1 MRASSVTSDEYSFL
15 QSIASTIGNWVR
27 NRKLPR
33 QDRRCFDQLSDF
45 EVARMARDAGLSA
58 HELRC
63 IAQLSPD
70 AAQLLSH
77 RMGALNL
84 DVDSVSETDMNLM
97 RDMQRLCCTC
107 DVKKQCERDL
117 IIRPD
122 NPIWRQYC
130 PNECTLMELQSR
142 GPKSAISQKR

>member
-33 QDRRCFDQLSDF
+33 QDGRCFDQLSDF

-77 RMGALNL
+77 RMGVLNL
-84 DVDSVSETDMNLM
+84 DVDSVLETDMNLM

-107 DVKKQCERDL
+107 DVKRQCEKDL
-117 IIRPD
+117 IVRPD
-122 NPIWRQYC
+122 NPVWQQYC
-130 PNECTLMELQSR
+130 PNECTLMELRSR
-142 GPKSAISQKR
+142 TVLNQG

>member
-1 MRASSVTSDEYSFL
+1 MRVSSATLDKYSLLQSVT
-15 QSIASTIGNWVR
+15 STIGNWVR

-63 IAQLSPD
+63 IAQLRPD
-70 AAQLLSH
+70 AAQLLSR
-77 RMGALNL
+77 RMSVQNL
-84 DVDSVSETDMNLM
+84 DVDMVSETDMNLM
-97 RDMQRLCCTC
+97 RDMQRLCSTC
-107 DVKKQCERDL
+107 DIKRQCERDL
-117 IIRPD
+117 IVRPD
-122 NPIWRQYC
+122 SPAWRQYC

-142 GPKSAISQKR
+142 AVVNQR

>member
-1 MRASSVTSDEYSFL
+1 MWASSATSDEYSFL
-15 QSIASTIGNWVR
+15 QSVASTIGNWVR

>member
-1 MRASSVTSDEYSFL
+1 MRASSVTSDEYSFR

-33 QDRRCFDQLSDF
+33 QDGRCFDQLSDF

-58 HELRC
+58 HELRS

-70 AAQLLSH
+70 AAQLLSR
-77 RMGALNL
+77 RMGVLNL
-84 DVDSVSETDMNLM
+84 DVDSVLETDMNLM
-97 RDMQRLCCTC
+97 RDMQRLCSIC
-107 DVKKQCERDL
+107 DVKRQCERDL

-122 NPIWRQYC
+122 NPVWQQYC

-142 GPKSAISQKR
+142 AVLNQQ

>member
-27 NRKLPR
+27 NRKLSR

-70 AAQLLSH
+70 AAQLLSR
-77 RMGALNL
+77 RMGVLNV

-97 RDMQRLCCTC
+97 RDMQRLCSTC
-107 DVKKQCERDL
+107 DVKRQCERDL
-117 IIRPD
+117 IVRPD
-122 NPIWRQYC
+122 SPAWRQYC

-142 GPKSAISQKR
+142 AVLNQR

>member
-33 QDRRCFDQLSDF
+33 QDGRCFDQLSDF

-70 AAQLLSH
+70 AAQLLSR
-77 RMGALNL
+77 RMGVLNL
-84 DVDSVSETDMNLM
+84 DVDSVLETDMNLM
-97 RDMQRLCCTC
+97 RDMQRLCSTC
-107 DVKKQCERDL
+107 DVKRQCERDL

-122 NPIWRQYC
+122 NPVWQQYC

-142 GPKSAISQKR
+142 AVLNQQ